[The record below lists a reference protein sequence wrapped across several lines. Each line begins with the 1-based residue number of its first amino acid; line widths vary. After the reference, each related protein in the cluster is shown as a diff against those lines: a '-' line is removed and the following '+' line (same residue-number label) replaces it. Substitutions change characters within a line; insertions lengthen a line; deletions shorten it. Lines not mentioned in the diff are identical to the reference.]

1 MLGTVRIIRAWNQ
14 TGQKYAGE
22 PDIVKTFVYPSP
34 GLLWFLVGATYIWI
48 HREVVFGFNRIFA
61 PVSYACATGMTLAAV
76 TFKVS
81 FTKEDAPEL
90 VVGFARSVADLG
102 FTRGHS
108 LVARARA
115 VFIALGAGLLVALF
129 YILTRR
135 RLSYIAPCTY
145 IPLQP

>member
-1 MLGTVRIIRAWNQ
+1 MLGTVRVIRAWNQ

-22 PDIVKTFVYPSP
+22 PDIVKTFVYSNPQ
-34 GLLWFLVGATYIWI
+34 LLWFLVGATYIWI
-48 HREVVFGFNRIFA
+48 HRELVFGFNGIIA
-61 PVSYACATGMTLAAV
+61 PVSYASATGMILAAV

-90 VVGFARSVADLG
+90 VIGFVRSIADLG
-102 FTRGHS
+102 FTQGHS

-115 VFIALGAGLLVALF
+115 VFIALGGGLLVVIF

-135 RLSYIAPCTY
+135 RLSYIAPGA
-145 IPLQP
+145 